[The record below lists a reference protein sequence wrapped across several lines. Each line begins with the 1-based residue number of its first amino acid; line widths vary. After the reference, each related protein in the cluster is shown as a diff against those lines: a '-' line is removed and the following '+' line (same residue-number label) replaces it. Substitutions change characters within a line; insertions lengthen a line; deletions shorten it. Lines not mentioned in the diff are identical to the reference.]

1 MYDRILVPT
10 DGSDCADLAV
20 EHAINLADQ
29 YDAELHVLS
38 VVDARDVSH
47 SAPAIS
53 PQQVEQT
60 LRERA
65 ESVVS
70 DVADRATDAGVVDVV
85 TAIEPGVPDDVVV
98 DYASE
103 NDCDLI
109 VMGTHGRTGLER
121 YLLGSVT
128 ERTVRRSD
136 VPVLTVRSH
145 EEEEEEEEE

>member
-1 MYDRILVPT
+1 MYDRILLPT

-20 EHAINLADQ
+20 EHAIDLAAQ

-53 PQQVEQT
+53 PEQVEQT

-65 ESVVS
+65 EAVVEEVAERAADA
-70 DVADRATDAGVVDVV
+70 DVPVV
-85 TAIEPGVPDDVVV
+85 TAIEPGIPDDVVV
-98 DYASE
+98 DYAADH
-103 NDCDLI
+103 DCDLV

-136 VPVLTVRSH
+136 VPVLTVRSP
-145 EEEEEEEEE
+145 EEGDE

>member
-65 ESVVS
+65 EAVVS
-70 DVADRATDAGVVDVV
+70 DVADRAKDAGVADVV

-145 EEEEEEEEE
+145 GEEEEEEEE

>member
-10 DGSDCADLAV
+10 DGSACAEHAV
-20 EHAINLADQ
+20 EHAIDLAEQ

-38 VVDARDVSH
+38 VVDSRDVSH

-53 PQQVEQT
+53 PQQIEQT
-60 LRERA
+60 LRDRA
-65 ESVVS
+65 ESVVE
-70 DVADRATDAGVVDVV
+70 DAADRAGAAGIETV
-85 TAIEPGVPDDVVV
+85 TAVEPGIPDDVIV
-98 DYASE
+98 DYAAD

-128 ERTVRRSD
+128 ERTVRRSA
-136 VPVLTVRSH
+136 VPVLTVRAP
-145 EEEEEEEEE
+145 EE

>member
-10 DGSDCADLAV
+10 DGSDCADSAV
-20 EHAINLADQ
+20 EHAIDIAAQ

-38 VVDARDVSH
+38 VVDSRDMSH

-53 PQQVEQT
+53 PEQIEET

-65 ESVVS
+65 EAVV
-70 DVADRATDAGVVDVV
+70 DEVAERASDAGVEVV
-85 TAIEPGVPDDVVV
+85 TAVEPGLPDNVVV
-98 DYASE
+98 EYAEE
-103 NDCDLI
+103 NDCDLV

-128 ERTVRRSD
+128 ERTVRRSS
-136 VPVLTVRSH
+136 VPVLTVRH
-145 EEEEEEEEE
+145 VDDEE